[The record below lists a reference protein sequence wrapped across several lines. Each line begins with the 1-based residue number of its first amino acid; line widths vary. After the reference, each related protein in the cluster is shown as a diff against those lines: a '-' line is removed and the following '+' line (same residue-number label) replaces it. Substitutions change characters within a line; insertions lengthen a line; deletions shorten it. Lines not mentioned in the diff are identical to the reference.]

1 VDVVDVTTVVV
12 IGAGPAGLAMS
23 RCLRDESIDHVLLER
38 AEVAFS
44 WRHERW
50 DSLRTL
56 TPNWMNR
63 LPRLPYRG
71 DDPDGYMT
79 ATEVADSLV
88 RYAQDIDA
96 PVKTGTRVVGIG
108 SASQGWRVKTDHGP
122 WRCRAVVIA
131 TGASSQPRVPAVAAQ
146 LPATIQQL
154 SPTDYRNPEHLGP
167 GRVLVVGAS
176 ASGIQIADELARS
189 GRDVTLA
196 VGEHVRLPRT
206 YRGHDIHWWMEA
218 IGLADER
225 WNEID
230 DLARAR
236 RVPSPQLAGT
246 PDRRSCDLNTLR
258 AAGVTVVGRVV
269 GLSGGRLQC
278 SGSLANL
285 AANADLKQNRL
296 LDRIDTYAAEA
307 GLDDTAPE
315 RPAPTTLGTPATQ
328 VHLTDVDTIV
338 WATGYRPTYPW
349 LDHAMLDRRGQ
360 ITHDGG
366 VMPAPGL
373 YVVGLPLLRR
383 RKSSFLDGI
392 GADTVDLT
400 VHLREHLQRFS
411 MVDDRRSVRTFGA
424 SRQSSM
430 GLSGGRFRR
439 VG

>member
-1 VDVVDVTTVVV
+1 VDVTAVVV

-38 AEVAFS
+38 AEVASS

-63 LPRLPYRG
+63 LPGLPYRG

-79 ATEVADSLV
+79 ATEVADTLV
-88 RYAQDIDA
+88 QYAHDIDA
-96 PVKTGTRVVGIG
+96 PVKSGTTVVGIG
-108 SASQGWRVKTDHGP
+108 PDTKGWRVETDHGR

-131 TGASSQPRVPAVAAQ
+131 TGANSQSRVPAVAAH

-154 SPTDYRNPEHLGP
+154 SPTDYRNPEQLGP
-167 GRVLVVGAS
+167 GRMLVVGAS
-176 ASGIQIADELARS
+176 ASGVQIADELTRS
-189 GRDVTLA
+189 GCDVVLA

-206 YRGHDIHWWMEA
+206 YRGRDIHWWTEA

-246 PDRRSCDLNTLR
+246 ADRRSCDLNTLR

-269 GLSGGRLQC
+269 GVSSGRLQC

-285 AANADLKQNRL
+285 TANADLKQNRL
-296 LDRIDTYAAEA
+296 LDRIDAYAAEA
-307 GLDDTAPE
+307 GLDDVAPE
-315 RPAPTTLGTPATQ
+315 RPAPTTLGTPATA
-328 VHLTDVDTIV
+328 VELAGVGTVV
-338 WATGYRPTYPW
+338 WATGYRATYPW
-349 LDHAMLDRRGQ
+349 LDSAVLDRRGQ
-360 ITHDGG
+360 IVHDGG
-366 VMPAPGL
+366 VMPVPGL

-392 GADTVDLT
+392 GADAMDVSA
-400 VHLREHLQRFS
+400 HIREHLERN
-411 MVDDRRSVRTFGA
+411 A
-424 SRQSSM
+424 AAA
-430 GLSGGRFRR
+430 
-439 VG
+439 

>member
-1 VDVVDVTTVVV
+1 VDLTSVVV

-38 AEVAFS
+38 AEVAYS

-50 DSLRTL
+50 ESLRTL

-63 LPRLPYRG
+63 LPGHPYTG

-88 RYAQDIDA
+88 RYAHDIDA
-96 PVKTGTRVVGIG
+96 PVKTGTTVVGISPTG
-108 SASQGWRVKTDHGP
+108 QGWRVHTDQGP
-122 WRCRAVVIA
+122 WRCQTVVIA
-131 TGASSQPRVPAVAAQ
+131 TGTTSQPRIPAVAAQ
-146 LPATIQQL
+146 LPTAIHQL
-154 SPTDYRNPEHLGP
+154 SPTKYRNPEHLGA

-176 ASGIQIADELARS
+176 ASGIQIADELTRS

-196 VGEHVRLPRT
+196 VSEHVRLPRT
-206 YRGHDIHWWMEA
+206 YRGRDIHWWMQA

-225 WNEID
+225 WNTID
-230 DLARAR
+230 DLVRAR

-246 PDRRSCDLNTLR
+246 PERRSCDLNTLR

-269 GLSGGRLQC
+269 GISGARLQC

-296 LDRIDTYAAEA
+296 LDRIDAYAAEA
-307 GLDDTAPE
+307 GLNDTAPE
-315 RPAPTTLGTPATQ
+315 RPGPTTIGTPATEID
-328 VHLTDVDTIV
+328 LAGVDTVV

-349 LDHAMLDRRGQ
+349 LDDALLDRRGQ
-360 ITHDGG
+360 IIHDGG
-366 VMPAPGL
+366 VMSAPGL

-392 GADTVDLT
+392 GADTVELT
-400 VHLREHLQRFS
+400 AHLRAHLKRNA
-411 MVDDRRSVRTFGA
+411 TA
-424 SRQSSM
+424 A
-430 GLSGGRFRR
+430 
-439 VG
+439 

>member
-1 VDVVDVTTVVV
+1 VDVTAVVV

-23 RCLRDESIDHVLLER
+23 RCLGDEAIDHVLLER
-38 AEVAFS
+38 AEVAHS

-63 LPRLPYRG
+63 LPGLPYTG

-79 ATEVADSLV
+79 AAEVADSLV
-88 RYAQDIDA
+88 RYGQITDA
-96 PVKTGTRVVGIG
+96 PVQTGTTVVAVRP
-108 SASQGWRVKTDHGP
+108 ASEGWHVDTDQGP

-131 TGASSQPRVPAVAAQ
+131 TGATNQPRIPAVAAE
-146 LPATIQQL
+146 LPATIHQM
-154 SPTDYRNPEHLGP
+154 SPAQYRKPEHLGP
-167 GRVLVVGAS
+167 GGVLVVGAS
-176 ASGIQIADELARS
+176 ASGVQIADELSRS

-206 YRGHDIHWWMEA
+206 YRGRDIHWWMEA
-218 IGLADER
+218 IGLADEQ

-246 PDRRSCDLNTLR
+246 PDRRSCDLNTLHQ
-258 AAGVTVVGRVV
+258 AGVAVVGRVV
-269 GLSGGRLQC
+269 GVSHGRLQC

-285 AANADLKQNRL
+285 ATNADLKQNRL
-296 LDRIDTYAAEA
+296 LDRIDAYVAQAA
-307 GLDDTAPE
+307 LDDIAPE
-315 RPAPTTLGTPATQ
+315 RPAPTTIGTPPTEVSLAG
-328 VHLTDVDTIV
+328 VDTIV

-349 LDHAMLDRRGQ
+349 LDETLLDRRGH
-360 ITHDGG
+360 ILHDGG
-366 VMPAPGL
+366 IMPAPGL
-373 YVVGLPLLRR
+373 YAVGRPLLRR

-400 VHLREHLQRFS
+400 THLRARLDGN
-411 MVDDRRSVRTFGA
+411 VA
-424 SRQSSM
+424 AA
-430 GLSGGRFRR
+430 
-439 VG
+439 

>member
-1 VDVVDVTTVVV
+1 VDVTAVVV

-23 RCLRDESIDHVLLER
+23 RCLGEASIDHVLLER
-38 AEVAFS
+38 SEVASS

-63 LPRLPYRG
+63 LPGLPYGG

-79 ATEVADSLV
+79 GTEVADRLT
-88 RYAQDIDA
+88 RYAHDIDA
-96 PVKTGTRVVGIG
+96 PVTTGTTVVGLHP
-108 SASQGWRVKTDHGP
+108 AEDGWRVETDHGP

-131 TGASSQPRVPAVAAQ
+131 SGANSQPRIPAVAAQ
-146 LPATIQQL
+146 LPAAIQQL
-154 SPTDYRNPEHLGP
+154 SPTDYRNPEHLAP

-176 ASGIQIADELARS
+176 ASGVQIADELAGS

-196 VGEHVRLPRT
+196 VGEHVRLPRS
-206 YRGHDIHWWMEA
+206 YRGRDIHWWTEA
-218 IGLADER
+218 IGLAGER

-236 RVPSPQLAGT
+236 RVPSPQLCGT
-246 PDRRSCDLNTLR
+246 PDRRSCDLNALR

-269 GLSGGRLQC
+269 GRSAGRLQC

-285 AANADLKQNRL
+285 TANADLKQNRL
-296 LDRIDTYAAEA
+296 LDRIDAYAAEA
-307 GLDDTAPE
+307 GLEDAAPE
-315 RPAPTTLGTPATQ
+315 RPAPTTLGTPATE
-328 VHLTDVDTIV
+328 VPLADVDTIV

-349 LDHAMLDRRGQ
+349 LDRALLDRRGQ
-360 ITHDGG
+360 IIHDGG

-392 GADTVDLT
+392 GADAVDLT
-400 VHLREHLQRFS
+400 VH
-411 MVDDRRSVRTFGA
+411 VRQHVERNTA
-424 SRQSSM
+424 AA
-430 GLSGGRFRR
+430 
-439 VG
+439 

>member
-1 VDVVDVTTVVV
+1 VAVTAVVV

-23 RCLRDESIDHVLLER
+23 RCLRNESIDHVLFER
-38 AEVAFS
+38 AEVAHS
-44 WRHERW
+44 WRYERW

-63 LPRLPYRG
+63 LPGLPYAG

-79 ATEVADSLV
+79 AVEVADRLV
-88 RYAQDIDA
+88 RYGQVIDV
-96 PVKTGTRVVGIG
+96 PVQTGTTVVGLRP
-108 SASQGWRVKTDHGP
+108 ASPGWHVDTDQGP

-131 TGASSQPRVPAVAAQ
+131 TGATSQPRIPAVAAQ
-146 LPATIQQL
+146 LPAAIQQL
-154 SPTDYRNPEHLGP
+154 SPTHYRNPEHLGS

-176 ASGIQIADELARS
+176 ASGTQIADELNRS

-206 YRGHDIHWWMEA
+206 YRGRDIHWWMEA

-225 WNEID
+225 WNGID

-246 PDRRSCDLNTLR
+246 PERRSCDLNALHV
-258 AAGVTVVGRVV
+258 AGVAMVGRIV
-269 GLSGGRLQC
+269 GVSSGRVQC

-285 AANADLKQNRL
+285 ATNADLKQNRL
-296 LDRIDTYAAEA
+296 LDRIDAFAAEA
-307 GLDDTAPE
+307 ALDDIAPD
-315 RPAPTTLGTPATQ
+315 RPAPTTIPTPATE
-328 VHLTDVDTIV
+328 VSLAGLDTVV
-338 WATGYRPTYPW
+338 WATGYQPTYPW
-349 LDHAMLDRRGQ
+349 LDNALLDHRGL
-360 ITHDGG
+360 IIHDGG
-366 VMPAPGL
+366 VMAVPGL

-400 VHLREHLQRFS
+400 VHLRAHL
-411 MVDDRRSVRTFGA
+411 DRNVA
-424 SRQSSM
+424 AA
-430 GLSGGRFRR
+430 
-439 VG
+439 

>member
-1 VDVVDVTTVVV
+1 VAVTAVVV

-23 RCLRDESIDHVLLER
+23 RCLRNESIDHVLLER
-38 AEVAFS
+38 AEVAHS

-63 LPRLPYRG
+63 LPGLRYAG

-79 ATEVADSLV
+79 AAEVADRLV
-88 RYAQDIDA
+88 RYGQVIDA
-96 PVKTGTRVVGIG
+96 PVHTGTTVVGLRP
-108 SASQGWRVKTDHGP
+108 ASPGWHVETDQGP

-131 TGASSQPRVPAVAAQ
+131 TGATSQPRIPAVAAQ
-146 LPATIQQL
+146 LPVAIQQL
-154 SPTDYRNPEHLGP
+154 NPTHYRNPEHLGP

-176 ASGIQIADELARS
+176 ASGIQIADELTRS

-206 YRGHDIHWWMEA
+206 YRGRDIHWWMES

-246 PDRRSCDLNTLR
+246 PDRRSCDLNALH
-258 AAGVTVVGRVV
+258 AAGVAMVGRIV
-269 GLSGGRLQC
+269 GVSSGRVQC

-285 AANADLKQNRL
+285 ATNADLKQNRL
-296 LDRIDTYAAEA
+296 LDRIDAFAAEA
-307 GLDDTAPE
+307 ALDDIAPD
-315 RPAPTTLGTPATQ
+315 RPAPTTIPTPATEFS
-328 VHLTDVDTIV
+328 LAGIDTVV

-349 LDHAMLDRRGQ
+349 LDTAMLDGRGQ
-360 ITHDGG
+360 IIHEGG
-366 VMPAPGL
+366 VMAAPGL
-373 YVVGLPLLRR
+373 YVVGLPLTRR

-400 VHLREHLQRFS
+400 VHLRAHL
-411 MVDDRRSVRTFGA
+411 DRNMA
-424 SRQSSM
+424 AA
-430 GLSGGRFRR
+430 
-439 VG
+439 

>member
-1 VDVVDVTTVVV
+1 MDVTAVVV

-38 AEVAFS
+38 AAVASS

-63 LPRLPYRG
+63 LPGLPYTG
-71 DDPDGYMT
+71 HDPDGYMT
-79 ATEVADSLV
+79 ATEVADDLV
-88 RYAQDIDA
+88 QYAHDIDA
-96 PVKTGTRVVGIG
+96 PVKTGTTVVGIG
-108 SASQGWRVKTDHGP
+108 PTSQGWRVETDHRP

-131 TGASSQPRVPAVAAQ
+131 TGANSHPRIPAIAAQ

-154 SPTDYRNPEHLGP
+154 SPTDYRNPEQLGP
-167 GRVLVVGAS
+167 GRMLVVGAS
-176 ASGIQIADELARS
+176 ASGVQIADELTRS

-206 YRGHDIHWWMEA
+206 YRGRDIHWWMEA

-225 WNEID
+225 WNEIN
-230 DLARAR
+230 DLTRAR

-246 PDRRSCDLNTLR
+246 ADRRSCDLNTLR

-269 GLSGGRLQC
+269 GVSNGRLQC

-285 AANADLKQNRL
+285 TANADLKQNRL
-296 LDRIDTYAAEA
+296 LDRIDAYAAEA
-307 GLDDTAPE
+307 GLDDAAPE
-315 RPAPTTLGTPATQ
+315 RPAPTTLGTPAT
-328 VHLTDVDTIV
+328 DVDLAGVGTIV
-338 WATGYRPTYPW
+338 WATGYRPTYHW
-349 LDHAMLDRRGQ
+349 LDSAVLDRRGQ
-360 ITHDGG
+360 IIHDGG
-366 VMPAPGL
+366 VTPVPGL

-392 GADTVDLT
+392 GADAVDVT
-400 VHLREHLQRFS
+400 AHVREHL
-411 MVDDRRSVRTFGA
+411 
-424 SRQSSM
+424 
-430 GLSGGRFRR
+430 GRNAAAA
-439 VG
+439 

>member
-1 VDVVDVTTVVV
+1 VESTAVVV

-23 RCLRDESIDHVLLER
+23 RGLHNESIDHVLLER
-38 AEVAFS
+38 AEVAHS

-63 LPRLPYRG
+63 LPGLPYTG

-79 ATEVADSLV
+79 AVEVADTLV
-88 RYAQDIDA
+88 RYGQVIDA
-96 PVKTGTRVVGIG
+96 PVQTGTTVVGLRP
-108 SASQGWRVKTDHGP
+108 ATPGWHVETDQGP

-131 TGASSQPRVPAVAAQ
+131 TGATSQPHIPAVAAQ
-146 LPATIQQL
+146 LPAAIHQV
-154 SPTDYRNPEHLGP
+154 SPTHYHNPEHLGP

-176 ASGIQIADELARS
+176 ASGIQIADELTRS

-206 YRGHDIHWWMEA
+206 YRGRDIHWWMEA

-225 WNEID
+225 WNQID

-246 PDRRSCDLNTLR
+246 PDRRSCDLNALH
-258 AAGVTVVGRVV
+258 AAGVAMVGRVV
-269 GLSGGRLQC
+269 GVSSGRVQC

-296 LDRIDTYAAEA
+296 LDRIDAFAAEA
-307 GLDDTAPE
+307 ALDDIAPD
-315 RPAPTTLGTPATQ
+315 RPAPTTIPTPATE
-328 VHLTDVDTIV
+328 VSLTGIDTVV

-349 LDHAMLDRRGQ
+349 LDNALLDRRGQ
-360 ITHDGG
+360 IIHEGG
-366 VMPAPGL
+366 VMAAPGL
-373 YVVGLPLLRR
+373 YAVGLPLLRR

-400 VHLREHLQRFS
+400 VHLRAHL
-411 MVDDRRSVRTFGA
+411 DRNMA
-424 SRQSSM
+424 AA
-430 GLSGGRFRR
+430 
-439 VG
+439 

>member
-1 VDVVDVTTVVV
+1 VAVTAVVV

-23 RCLRDESIDHVLLER
+23 ACLRDESIDHVLLER
-38 AEVAFS
+38 SEVAHS

-63 LPRLPYRG
+63 LPGLPYAG

-79 ATEVADSLV
+79 AAEVADSLV
-88 RYAQDIDA
+88 RYGQVIDA
-96 PVKTGTRVVGIG
+96 PVQTGTTVVALRPANPGWHVDTD
-108 SASQGWRVKTDHGP
+108 QGR

-131 TGASSQPRVPAVAAQ
+131 TGATSHPRIPTIAAQ
-146 LPATIQQL
+146 LPAAIQQL
-154 SPTDYRNPEHLGP
+154 SPTHYRNPDHLGP

-176 ASGIQIADELARS
+176 ASGIQIADELTRS

-206 YRGHDIHWWMEA
+206 YRGRDIHWWMDT

-236 RVPSPQLAGT
+236 RLPSPQLAGT
-246 PDRRSCDLNTLR
+246 PDRRSCDLNALQ
-258 AAGVTVVGRVV
+258 AAGAAAVGRVV
-269 GLSGGRLQC
+269 GVSGGRVQC

-285 AANADLKQNRL
+285 VTNADLKQNRL
-296 LDRIDTYAAEA
+296 LDRIDAFAAEA
-307 GLDDTAPE
+307 ALNDIASD
-315 RPAPTTLGTPATQ
+315 RPAPTTIATPRTEVSLAGI
-328 VHLTDVDTIV
+328 DTVI

-349 LDHAMLDRRGQ
+349 LDTALLDRRGQ
-360 ITHDGG
+360 IIHEGG
-366 VMPAPGL
+366 VMAMPGL
-373 YVVGLPLLRR
+373 YALGLPLLRR

-400 VHLREHLQRFS
+400 THLRAHL
-411 MVDDRRSVRTFGA
+411 DRNVA
-424 SRQSSM
+424 AA
-430 GLSGGRFRR
+430 
-439 VG
+439 